1 MSVHPISNCHIRLV
15 QQRKRAKE
23 LLQRL
28 KTGLEPEKLVLL
40 HRLNPTSDLT
50 LASAQWLIAR
60 DVGFDSWPKLKA
72 HVDP

>member
-1 MSVHPISNCHIRLV
+1 MSVHPISNGRISLV

-28 KTGLEPEKLVLL
+28 KAGLEPEKLGLL
-40 HRLNPTSDLT
+40 HHLNPTSDVT

-60 DVGFDSWPKLKA
+60 DVGFDS
-72 HVDP
+72 